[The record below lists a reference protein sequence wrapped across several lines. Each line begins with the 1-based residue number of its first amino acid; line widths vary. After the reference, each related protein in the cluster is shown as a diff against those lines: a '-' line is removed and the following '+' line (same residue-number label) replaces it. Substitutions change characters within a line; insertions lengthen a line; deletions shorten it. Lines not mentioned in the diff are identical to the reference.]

1 MNLEH
6 ERSAMTARRSSIQ
19 TYARIGGVL
28 FLVSIVAGGFGEGL
42 APSQLIAPGDAAA
55 TARHILTSDTLF
67 RAGFASY
74 LVEGLCDAAL
84 TAVFFI
90 LLRPVDLGLTVGVV
104 VFRIMATATFAFAEL
119 FYFAPSVL
127 LTNESYLKTFS
138 SDQLNTLTLLSLNLY
153 GVGGSMSLAFYG
165 AASIGI
171 GYLIFRSQYLPRW
184 LGIAWIIGGACF
196 VLRTFTSVLFPGFP
210 GGILQA
216 PQIVAILLLAIWFLV
231 KGVDVAKWEAAAPS
245 LRQI

>member
-6 ERSAMTARRSSIQ
+6 ERSAMTPRRSSIQ
-19 TYARIGGVL
+19 TYARIGVVL

-84 TAVFFI
+84 TAVFFV
-90 LLRPVDLGLTVGVV
+90 LLRRVDLGLTVGVV

-127 LTNESYLKTFS
+127 LTNDSYLKTFS
-138 SDQLNTLTLLSLNLY
+138 TDQLNTLAL
-153 GVGGSMSLAFYG
+153 M
-165 AASIGI
+165 
-171 GYLIFRSQYLPRW
+171 
-184 LGIAWIIGGACF
+184 
-196 VLRTFTSVLFPGFP
+196 
-210 GGILQA
+210 
-216 PQIVAILLLAIWFLV
+216 
-231 KGVDVAKWEAAAPS
+231 
-245 LRQI
+245 

>member
-1 MNLEH
+1 
-6 ERSAMTARRSSIQ
+6 
-19 TYARIGGVL
+19 L

>member
-1 MNLEH
+1 
-6 ERSAMTARRSSIQ
+6 MTPRRSSIQ

-84 TAVFFI
+84 TAVFFV
-90 LLRPVDLGLTVGVV
+90 LLRRVDLGLTVGVV

-127 LTNESYLKTFS
+127 LTNDSYLKTFS
-138 SDQLNTLTLLSLNLY
+138 TDQLNTLALMSLNLY

-171 GYLIFRSQYLPRW
+171 GYLIFRSQYLPWW

-196 VLRTFTSVLFPGFP
+196 VLRTFTSVLFPAFP

-245 LRQI
+245 LRRI